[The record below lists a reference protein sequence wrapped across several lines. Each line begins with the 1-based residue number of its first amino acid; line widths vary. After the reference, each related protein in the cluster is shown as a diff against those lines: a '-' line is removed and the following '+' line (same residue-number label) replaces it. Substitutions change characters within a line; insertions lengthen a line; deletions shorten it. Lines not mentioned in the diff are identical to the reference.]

1 MDSSRQELVW
11 GKNGQRRIMNST
23 VAVVGMGALGSV
35 SAQLLVRAGIGRM
48 ILIDRDVVEESNLQ
62 RQLLYTSL
70 DIGKSKVVA
79 AREKLLEINPALK
92 IETYAVHVDA
102 TQVCILE
109 KAEIIVDG
117 TDNMIT
123 RLILNDYAQKSKK
136 TLIYGSAIKTSGYV
150 MAVVPN
156 GPCLR
161 CFLQEADLETCDV
174 AGVINTITPSIAALQ
189 ATLVYRVLLGEKV
202 GSELYYYDI
211 WNGAFRTLQVKKRK
225 GCPTCEGKY
234 EYLEKRSNNVIRF
247 CSTGR
252 FQIKGKA
259 KDLKLIKK
267 RWLLLGKVMDDGVSL
282 RFQKII
288 LFADGR
294 ALIEAKTR
302 EEAEGLYSK
311 YVGN

>member
-136 TLIYGSAIKTSGYV
+136 TLIYGSAIKTSGYAMV
-150 MAVVPN
+150 VVPN

-174 AGVINTITPSIAALQ
+174 AGVINTI
-189 ATLVYRVLLGEKV
+189 
-202 GSELYYYDI
+202 
-211 WNGAFRTLQVKKRK
+211 
-225 GCPTCEGKY
+225 
-234 EYLEKRSNNVIRF
+234 
-247 CSTGR
+247 
-252 FQIKGKA
+252 
-259 KDLKLIKK
+259 
-267 RWLLLGKVMDDGVSL
+267 
-282 RFQKII
+282 
-288 LFADGR
+288 
-294 ALIEAKTR
+294 
-302 EEAEGLYSK
+302 
-311 YVGN
+311 